1 MIFSEVYGAY
11 YNIMADILK
20 IAVTRPPTKEEI
32 DSIIREKG
40 FAETNLFFGGDL
52 YEDRYKLMTRD
63 GKTPIRHSPS
73 MPLTT
78 AQKRWLKAISMDPR
92 FTLFGI
98 SIEGIEDVKPLFT
111 PDMVDVFDKY
121 ADGDPYEDP
130 SYREHFAM
138 VLKAL
143 REDVSLELKT
153 ISGKGKRRYHTLTP
167 SRLEYSEKD
176 DKFRV
181 IGMEGRYI
189 LTVNINRILEARFI
203 PGAVRIDKDP
213 YPDKKEV
220 TLMLYDTRKALDRVL
235 LHFAHFEKE
244 AVHLGEKRY
253 KITLRYCPDD
263 ETEILIRLMSFGPL
277 IRVVSPE
284 DLKAELKKRVDRQHD
299 LLSL

>member
-20 IAVTRPPTKEEI
+20 IAVTRPPKKDEI

-40 FAETNLFFGGDL
+40 FAETNLFFNGDL

-63 GKTPIRHSPS
+63 GKTPLRHSPS

-78 AQKRWLKAISMDPR
+78 AQNRWLKAISMDPR

-98 SIEGIEDVKPLFT
+98 TIEGLEDVKPLFT
-111 PDMVDVFDKY
+111 PGMVDVFDKY
-121 ADGDPYEDP
+121 SDGDPYEDP
-130 SYREHFAM
+130 AYREHFAM

-143 REDVSLELKT
+143 REDKSIDLYMV
-153 ISGKGKRRYHTLTP
+153 SGKGKKRHHVLTP
-167 SRLEYSEKD
+167 VRLEYSEKD
-176 DKFRV
+176 DKFRA
-181 IGMEGRYI
+181 IGQEGRNV
-189 LTVNINRILEARFI
+189 LTVNIARILEARLV
-203 PGAVRIDKDP
+203 PQAVRIDKAP
-213 YPDKKEV
+213 YLDKQEV

-244 AVHLGEKRY
+244 AVHLEGKKY
-253 KITLRYCPDD
+253 KITLRYFPDD

>member
-111 PDMVDVFDKY
+111 PDMTDVFDKY

-143 REDVSLELKT
+143 REDMSLELKT

-189 LTVNINRILEARFI
+189 LTVNINRILEARLI
-203 PGAVRIDKDP
+203 PRAVRMDKDP

-244 AVHLGEKRY
+244 AVHLGGKRY

-284 DLKAELKKRVDRQHD
+284 PLKAELKKRVDRQHD

>member
-20 IAVTRPPTKEEI
+20 IAVTRPPKKEEI

-98 SIEGIEDVKPLFT
+98 TIEGLEDVKPLFT
-111 PDMVDVFDKY
+111 PGMVDVFDKY
-121 ADGDPYEDP
+121 SDGDPYEDP

-143 REDVSLELKT
+143 REDMSLELKT
-153 ISGKGKRRYHTLTP
+153 ISGKSKRRYHTLTP

-189 LTVNINRILEARFI
+189 LTVNINRILEARLI
-203 PGAVRIDKDP
+203 PRAVRIDKDP

-244 AVHLGEKRY
+244 AVHLGGKRY

>member
-143 REDVSLELKT
+143 REDMSLELKT

-189 LTVNINRILEARFI
+189 LTVNINRILEARLI
-203 PGAVRIDKDP
+203 PGAVRTDKDP

-244 AVHLGEKRY
+244 AVHLGGKRY

>member
-20 IAVTRPPTKEEI
+20 IAVTRPPSSEEI
-32 DSIIREKG
+32 SAIISEKG
-40 FAETNLFFGGDL
+40 FAETNLFFNSDL
-52 YEDRYKLMTRD
+52 YENRYKLMTGD
-63 GKTPIRHSPS
+63 GRTPIKKAPT

-78 AQKRWLKAISMDPR
+78 AQKRWLKAISLDPR
-92 FTLFGI
+92 FSLFGI

-121 ADGDPYEDP
+121 ADGDPYEDA

-138 VLKAL
+138 VLTAL
-143 REDVSLELKT
+143 REEKSIDLYMV
-153 ISGKGKRRYHTLTP
+153 SGKGKKRHHILTP
-167 SRLEYSEKD
+167 MRLEYSEKD

-181 IGMEGRYI
+181 IGQEGRNV
-189 LTVNINRILEARFI
+189 LTVNIARILEASLV
-203 PGAVRIDKDP
+203 PQAVRIDKEP
-213 YPDKKEV
+213 YLDKQEV

-244 AVHLGEKRY
+244 AVHLGGKRY
-253 KITLRYCPDD
+253 KITLRYFPDD
-263 ETEILIRLMSFGPL
+263 ETEILIRLLSFGPL
-277 IRVVSPE
+277 IRVVSPA